1 MVYTLSRGSS
11 LGANQRKGKRMK
23 QEKIVSAENRKIVST
38 YTLENNYRVKVST
51 YHSSSSKVIYSILS
65 ECITGTSGMFT
76 METFVMYRDLNER
89 VISEPVARY
98 SFKVLMDQHE
108 RAVNQAAQKIALL
121 LAEGEAGE
129 RECQEREA
137 A

>member
-1 MVYTLSRGSS
+1 
-11 LGANQRKGKRMK
+11 MK
-23 QEKIVSAENRKIVST
+23 QEKTVSAENRKIVTT

-65 ECITGTSGMFT
+65 ECITGTSGIFT
-76 METFVMYRDLNER
+76 METFMMYRDFNER
-89 VISEPVARY
+89 VLSEPVARY

-108 RAVNQAAQKIALL
+108 RAINQAAQKIALL
-121 LAEGEAGE
+121 LAEGEANE
-129 RECQEREA
+129 RECQTLEA